1 MAKTRNPKVGV
12 EMLVNIPDLPQHKTV
27 LVTAPSAG
35 AAAELRMYTGTSGK
49 KRAVLVLFKLFLT

>member
-12 EMLVNIPDLPQHKTV
+12 EMLVNIPDLPQQKTV

-35 AAAELRMYTGTSGK
+35 AAAELPRYTGTSGK
-49 KRAVLVLFKLFLT
+49 KGGVLLFKLFLT